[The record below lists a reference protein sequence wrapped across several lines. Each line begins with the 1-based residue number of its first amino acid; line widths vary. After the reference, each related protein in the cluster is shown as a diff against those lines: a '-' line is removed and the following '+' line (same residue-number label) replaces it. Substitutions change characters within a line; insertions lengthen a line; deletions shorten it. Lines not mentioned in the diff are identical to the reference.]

1 VGKDATDR
9 DPDLIYISII
19 DNKNSARVVVYCGK
33 NSSCTINAGDLAKSA
48 SLILSG
54 SGGGSKNFGQG
65 GGKSIEKLN
74 EIKPAIE
81 NIIAAKIG

>member
-1 VGKDATDR
+1 
-9 DPDLIYISII
+9 
-19 DNKNSARVVVYCGK
+19 VVVYCGK
-33 NSSCTINAGDLAKSA
+33 NSSSVINAGELAKSA

-65 GGKSIEKLN
+65 GGKSIEKVK
-74 EIKPAIE
+74 EVKPAME